1 MIGDAIDTGTN
12 YKPHGNLLE
21 PPPVIPGK
29 PERYDSVKGHTGG
42 SDIYIVYDNDK
53 TYPSLL
59 VKYMIS

>member
-1 MIGDAIDTGTN
+1 MIGDAIDTGTKN
-12 YKPHGNLLE
+12 DTSLRE
-21 PPPVIPGK
+21 PPEVIPGK

-59 VKYMIS
+59 VTYMIS